1 MSSNRANIRAL
12 EARDEHPR
20 ASLFEDELHSDI
32 LDEQAL
38 RKAPAPIRFFY
49 THLPIWVAQ
58 VLEAYRIRHRYD
70 AIISWAPRLGLPFA
84 LLLKITRSRVRHVAL
99 MSWISRPRQAQLL
112 RFSHSHIHRLVLW
125 SSIQKKFAT
134 DVIGVPPGRI
144 AFVKRRPN
152 QLFWR
157 PMNVETDTIC
167 SCGLEMRDYPT
178 LIEALR
184 GLDLPCH
191 IAAGMPSSKHYETA
205 ETLFRM
211 GTLPPNITVGQL
223 DFVELRKLYARSRF
237 VVIPLLESDTDNG
250 ATVIEEVMAMGKAVI
265 CSRTQ
270 GQVDLVQEGV
280 TGLYVPPGDPA
291 ALRDAILKL
300 WNTPELAAQMGRNA
314 RSVVE
319 EGFTLDQFVG
329 DMKNIVQAV
338 IDENGGPRLRA

>member
-1 MSSNRANIRAL
+1 
-12 EARDEHPR
+12 
-20 ASLFEDELHSDI
+20 
-32 LDEQAL
+32 
-38 RKAPAPIRFFY
+38 
-49 THLPIWVAQ
+49 
-58 VLEAYRIRHRYD
+58 
-70 AIISWAPRLGLPFA
+70 
-84 LLLKITRSRVRHVAL
+84 
-99 MSWISRPRQAQLL
+99 
-112 RFSHSHIHRLVLW
+112 
-125 SSIQKKFAT
+125 
-134 DVIGVPPGRI
+134 
-144 AFVKRRPN
+144 
-152 QLFWR
+152 
-157 PMNVETDTIC
+157 
-167 SCGLEMRDYPT
+167 
-178 LIEALR
+178 
-184 GLDLPCH
+184 
-191 IAAGMPSSKHYETA
+191 MPSSKHYETA